1 MMNAK
6 EIRFSIFTFFLF
18 ILISVSSTLCVGDV
32 LFEEDFE
39 GGVIDESKWIP
50 TATWSLDGGVLDVNG
65 GEVGITVRND
75 FTDFE
80 FSVDFNMVDPLFAA
94 NFVVRAE
101 DPDNCT
107 LVQFVADDR
116 NELWWFTKVDGGY
129 IVNAEDQLANESGVH
144 PQLGKWYTTKIVAEG
159 GRYELYLGEQ
169 GKELGL
175 ACTWE
180 DDTHGE
186 GGVGF
191 RAGGGEHCLYD
202 NVLVTT
208 IESTTAV
215 NPDNALPIT
224 WGKLKEMR

>member
-80 FSVDFNMVDPLFAA
+80 FSVDFNMVDPLLYGRPTICREFRCACGRPRQLYSGPIC
-94 NFVVRAE
+94 VR
-101 DPDNCT
+101 
-107 LVQFVADDR
+107 
-116 NELWWFTKVDGGY
+116 
-129 IVNAEDQLANESGVH
+129 
-144 PQLGKWYTTKIVAEG
+144 
-159 GRYELYLGEQ
+159 
-169 GKELGL
+169 
-175 ACTWE
+175 
-180 DDTHGE
+180 
-186 GGVGF
+186 
-191 RAGGGEHCLYD
+191 
-202 NVLVTT
+202 
-208 IESTTAV
+208 
-215 NPDNALPIT
+215 
-224 WGKLKEMR
+224 

>member
-1 MMNAK
+1 M
-6 EIRFSIFTFFLF
+6 
-18 ILISVSSTLCVGDV
+18 

-50 TATWSLDGGVLDVNG
+50 VATWSLDGGVLDVNG

-116 NELWWFTKVDGGY
+116 NELLVVY
-129 IVNAEDQLANESGVH
+129 ES
-144 PQLGKWYTTKIVAEG
+144 
-159 GRYELYLGEQ
+159 
-169 GKELGL
+169 
-175 ACTWE
+175 
-180 DDTHGE
+180 
-186 GGVGF
+186 
-191 RAGGGEHCLYD
+191 
-202 NVLVTT
+202 
-208 IESTTAV
+208 
-215 NPDNALPIT
+215 
-224 WGKLKEMR
+224 

>member
-1 MMNAK
+1 M
-6 EIRFSIFTFFLF
+6 FTR
-18 ILISVSSTLCVGDV
+18 VSGVFSTLNQS
-32 LFEEDFE
+32 LYRP
-39 GGVIDESKWIP
+39 IP
-50 TATWSLDGGVLDVNG
+50 
-65 GEVGITVRND
+65 
-75 FTDFE
+75 
-80 FSVDFNMVDPLFAA
+80 
-94 NFVVRAE
+94 
-101 DPDNCT
+101 
-107 LVQFVADDR
+107 
-116 NELWWFTKVDGGY
+116 
-129 IVNAEDQLANESGVH
+129 
-144 PQLGKWYTTKIVAEG
+144 
-159 GRYELYLGEQ
+159 
-169 GKELGL
+169 KELGL